1 MIRKFVLGLGAC
13 AIAVLAVGCD
23 NKTASVATSGP
34 TPADM
39 EKMRSQ
45 SMAQGANAVG
55 AAMDPAVL
63 TKSVEDA
70 LPKIEEKI
78 KGLTGDKAKSAS
90 DLLANV
96 KKLFDELKTNPKEKI
111 KEVGAVLTTKLA
123 ELNKMVGL

>member
-23 NKTASVATSGP
+23 NKTASVAPSGP

-45 SMAQGANAVG
+45 GMAQGANAMG
-55 AAMDPAVL
+55 DI
-63 TKSVEDA
+63 KKKVEDA

-78 KGLTGDKAKSAS
+78 KGLTGDKAKEANDSLVSLRKTLEEFKAAPK
-90 DLLANV
+90 DKLA
-96 KKLFDELKTNPKEKI
+96 ELT
-111 KEVGAVLTTKLA
+111 ATLTTKLA